1 MVHATRKTVE
11 DAGDK
16 ASDED
21 KEAIESAASALEEA
35 LKGDDKDDIE
45 AKLQVLSEASANL
58 AQKLYAEQAEEAQNA
73 DAAGAGSG
81 DADAG
86 NEGAVDA
93 EFEEVKDDDSK

>member
-21 KEAIESAASALEEA
+21 KEAIETAASALEEA

-58 AQKLYAEQAEEAQNA
+58 AQKLYAEQAEEAP
-73 DAAGAGSG
+73 AAGAGAG
-81 DADAG
+81 EADAG
-86 NEGAVDA
+86 NEAAVDA
-93 EFEEVKDDDSK
+93 EFEEVKDDDDK